1 MSLLRLRTDFRFAIV
16 TLFGTIA
23 VLCIL
28 PFAVYRFAAGQ
39 PLAGT
44 LDLVIV
50 TCITAGMIH
59 AWRGGDLEHAGV
71 AVVTT
76 GTIGCL
82 AVIANVG
89 ASGVPWIYVLLLANF
104 LLVDRRKAVFG
115 SGLTIAAVAWQ
126 GSAFD
131 SPLQMVVFVMTA
143 LVVSLFA
150 FIFAHRTETQ
160 RLRLEALAAHDPL
173 TGAFNR
179 RAMEHELQVAIATM
193 RRDRTP
199 VGLAVLDLDHFKRI
213 NDSYG
218 HEAGDRVLIEFAQLV
233 VAATRK
239 GDRLFRYG
247 GEEFVLLLPGADAS
261 ALRTLSEVLRTT
273 VASQLRCQDEVVS
286 VSIGAAALAP
296 DEDVAAWL
304 ARADA
309 AMYRAKHEGRDRVVV
324 SEPAE
329 TMTDAPVC
337 ETHPL
342 ASELP

>member
-1 MSLLRLRTDFRFAIV
+1 MSLQRLRTDFRFAIV

-23 VLCIL
+23 VLCIV

-39 PLAGT
+39 PLAGA
-44 LDLVIV
+44 LDLAIV
-50 TCITAGMIH
+50 TCIIAGMVH

-71 AVVTT
+71 AVVATSAV
-76 GTIGCL
+76 GCL
-82 AVIANVG
+82 AVIGTVG
-89 ASGVPWIYVLLLANF
+89 GTGVPWIYVLLLANF
-104 LLVDRRKAVFG
+104 LLVGRRKAVIG
-115 SGLTIAAVAWQ
+115 SGLMIAAVAWQ

-131 SPLQMVVFVMTA
+131 SPLQMLVFVMTA

-150 FIFAHRTETQ
+150 FVFAHRTETQ

-179 RAMEHELQVAIATM
+179 RAMEHELQVAVATM
-193 RRDRTP
+193 RRNHAP

-218 HEAGDRVLIEFAQLV
+218 HEAGDRVLVEFARLV

-239 GDRLFRYG
+239 GDRLFRFG
-247 GEEFVLLLPGADAS
+247 GEEFVLLLPGADAG
-261 ALRTLSEVLRTT
+261 ALRMLSELLRTT

-296 DEDVAAWL
+296 GEDVAAWL

-324 SEPAE
+324 AE
-329 TMTDAPVC
+329 TMAAATGGEVQAV
-337 ETHPL
+337 
-342 ASELP
+342 ASEAALPQ

>member
-1 MSLLRLRTDFRFAIV
+1 MPLQRLRTDFRFAIV
-16 TLFGTIA
+16 TLFGTVA
-23 VLCIL
+23 VVCIL

-39 PLAGT
+39 PLAGV

-50 TCITAGMIH
+50 ACIGTGMIH
-59 AWRGGDLEHAGV
+59 AWRGGDLERAGL
-71 AVVTT
+71 AVVAT

-82 AVIANVG
+82 AVIATVG
-89 ASGVPWIYVLLLANF
+89 AASVPWIYALLLANF
-104 LLVDRRKAVFG
+104 LLIDRRKAVLG

-126 GSAFD
+126 DNAFD

-160 RLRLEALAAHDPL
+160 RLRLEALAAHDAL

-179 RAMEHELQVAIATM
+179 RAMEHELQVAFATM
-193 RRDRTP
+193 RRYHAP

-218 HEAGDRVLIEFAQLV
+218 HEAGDHVLVEFARLV
-233 VAATRK
+233 GAATRP

-247 GEEFVLLLPGADAS
+247 GEEFVLLVPGADAR
-261 ALRTLSEVLRTT
+261 ALRTLCELLRTT
-273 VASQLRCQDEVVS
+273 VASGLRCQDEVVS
-286 VSIGAAALAP
+286 VSIGAAALAL

-304 ARADA
+304 GRADA
-309 AMYRAKHEGRDRVVV
+309 AMYRAKREGRDRVVV
-324 SEPAE
+324 DEPVRATAGSSQQRQVSEA
-329 TMTDAPVC
+329 AP
-337 ETHPL
+337 P
-342 ASELP
+342 